1 MIGFNP
7 PRTTNDIVSRLSD
20 AVGKS
25 LALAQ
30 SAQDLA
36 VAIAAIFRSSQPG
49 GQTLTLGTTAPDGIL
64 TTTPTR
70 WVVIIESDGLP
81 TTIAGWR

>member
-1 MIGFNP
+1 MIPFNP
-7 PRTTNDIVSRLSD
+7 PKTKDALVARIAD

-25 LALAQ
+25 LQLAQ

-36 VAIAAIFRSSQPG
+36 LAIRAIFTTTAPG
-49 GQTLTLGTTAPDGIL
+49 AQTLTLGTTAPASIQ

-70 WVVIIESDGLP
+70 WVTITEADGLP
-81 TTIAGWR
+81 TILAGWR